1 MIASPICD
9 VVTSFVP
16 FDKMSLVLK
25 PSFNTSCTA
34 FSRASASLSKSNE
47 YLKAIAKLKI
57 VAIGLAILLP
67 AISGAEP

>member
-47 YLKAIAKLKI
+47 YLQSHRQNLK
-57 VAIGLAILLP
+57 
-67 AISGAEP
+67 